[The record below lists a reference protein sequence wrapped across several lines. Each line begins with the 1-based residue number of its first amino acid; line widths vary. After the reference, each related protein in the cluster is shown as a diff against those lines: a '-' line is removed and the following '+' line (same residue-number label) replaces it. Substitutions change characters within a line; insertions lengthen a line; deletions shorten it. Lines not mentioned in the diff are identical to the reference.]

1 MRIARGGFV
10 VAVVPV
16 LAALCFGAF
25 MFVSVLLDPMYFDL
39 VSYDTHRTLTGFVAP
54 LALCVTLA
62 VFGLLD
68 ALFVSAVATD
78 DGFLAATGRVRA
90 NPWGLALWVGAFV
103 VAFWPFRPVVLPQ
116 WTLGWVLEALPVLH
130 GELGWVPVVP
140 VVGAVAAV
148 VALAAA
154 TFFLAPLTVVDGRS
168 PREALAANLRLL
180 RTTPVETAVA
190 VSLGV
195 ASVLVGFLAVCLGVF
210 GLAFALGIW
219 IFGLVLLP
227 FALVSLALGFACLA
241 VGYAFART
249 LMVETYARGCRR
261 LPDGSGNTSARAPI
275 DPS

>member
-1 MRIARGGFV
+1 MRIVRAGFV
-10 VAVVPV
+10 LAVVPV
-16 LAALCFGAF
+16 VAAACFSTF
-25 MFVSVLLDPMYFDL
+25 TFLTLLLDPVYFDL
-39 VSYDTHRTLTGFVAP
+39 VSYDTYRMLTGFVAP
-54 LALCVTLA
+54 LALCTTLA

-90 NPWGLALWVGAFV
+90 NPWGIALWVGAFV

-116 WTLGWVLEALPVLH
+116 WTLGWVLEALPVLR
-130 GELGWVPVVP
+130 GELGWLPVAP

-168 PREALAANLRLL
+168 PRAALAANLRLL
-180 RTTPVETAVA
+180 RAAPVETAVA

-195 ASVLVGFLAVCLGVF
+195 ASVLAGFLAVCLGIF
-210 GLAFALGIW
+210 GLAFAFGIW

-227 FALVSLALGFACLA
+227 FALVSLALGFTCLA
-241 VGYAFART
+241 AGYAFART
-249 LMVETYARGCRR
+249 LLVEAYRRGRR
-261 LPDGSGNTSARAPI
+261 RRAGGPGDTSPQAPI